1 LLKIQTIR
9 TVAKKGYLQHVGISI
24 YEHHSHV
31 YNPPRWFVTSGLE
44 GSTMKTVEAKLELD
58 HLREEIF
65 NLRERQMHM
74 DMELAELRAYKK
86 QTKALVTQRKDDDH
100 ISDSDKRRMA
110 EMDQALK
117 QARADKVVLLQK
129 LEQLQAKKA
138 PDNNTPELHKQNLNL
153 QQQNIQLQQ
162 QIMLLQ
168 EKIQQQ
174 DTLLTKQ
181 TQQTQQDIK
190 QAHQA
195 QQAEF
200 DNQQK
205 AQKAAFETQLAAL
218 RDTLSQRTGELQ
230 AARSAQQVAEQKQ
243 QQAEV
248 QQSEAERQLQ
258 QAEKH
263 NADLQ
268 RENEEMRDL
277 VAHTMPA
284 MSQQLSHDVDG
295 FSQKMADFQQML
307 AQAQDMSEQ
316 WHGMMTVNQACTQVM
331 QTLID
336 QYQVKQAIS
345 GSTWQSV
352 NTALPKESGVYL
364 LTDGKRQ
371 CVGYFNAQAAE
382 FAATT
387 LFKTPS
393 HWMPQPAVPVA

>member
-1 LLKIQTIR
+1 
-9 TVAKKGYLQHVGISI
+9 
-24 YEHHSHV
+24 
-31 YNPPRWFVTSGLE
+31 
-44 GSTMKTVEAKLELD
+44 MKTGLVEAQLELD

-86 QTKALVTQRKDDDH
+86 QTKALVTQRKDDDY
-100 ISDSDKRRMA
+100 SSEGDKRRLN

-138 PDNNTPELHKQNLNL
+138 PDNNAPELQKQNLSL

-174 DTLLTKQ
+174 DNVLAKQ
-181 TQQTQQDIK
+181 KQQQQQDTQQALK
-190 QAHQA
+190 K

-200 DNQQK
+200 
-205 AQKAAFETQLAAL
+205 ETQLTAL
-218 RDTLSQRTGELQ
+218 RDSLSQRTGELQ
-230 AARSAQQVAEQKQ
+230 AARSAQQVAEHKQ
-243 QQAEV
+243 QQAET
-248 QQSEAERQLQ
+248 QQRDAERRLQ
-258 QAEKH
+258 RAEKQ

-284 MSQQLSHDVDG
+284 ISQQLSHDVSG
-295 FSQKMADFQQML
+295 FSQKMSDFQQIL

-316 WHGMMTVNQACTQVM
+316 WHGMMAVNQACTQVM

-352 NTALPKESGVYL
+352 NTSLPKESGVYL

-387 LFKTPS
+387 LFKTPT
-393 HWMPQPAVPVA
+393 HWMPQPAVPAP